1 MIQCVYVLSR
11 VWLSATTWTIYNSP
25 GSSVHGILQAR
36 ILEWVAMP
44 SSRGSFQLRNRTLV
58 SHIAGRFFTVWDTR
72 EAPASFCKLI
82 STHFSLNC
90 SDSTRFFSVLSNPF
104 PPEDIFNVSEDNYHH
119 FPMPTAYFPRGI
131 DFITF
136 MLSSLTPGKFPSFN
150 PVLSLG
156 EACRLKPPT
165 LARHHSNHLHEVWGQ
180 EVLVRNMELIS
191 HHQLGE
197 FRKGQRVTPLVQLLP
212 RILLS
217 GIHLGWTKRAPPGR
231 TLSQNAWL
239 KTTQKLIPT
248 PQNTRLWATWQSSPL
263 GFPYHT
269 DLCPGALSQ

>member
-1 MIQCVYVLSR
+1 
-11 VWLSATTWTIYNSP
+11 
-25 GSSVHGILQAR
+25 
-36 ILEWVAMP
+36 
-44 SSRGSFQLRNRTLV
+44 
-58 SHIAGRFFTVWDTR
+58 
-72 EAPASFCKLI
+72 
-82 STHFSLNC
+82 
-90 SDSTRFFSVLSNPF
+90 
-104 PPEDIFNVSEDNYHH
+104 
-119 FPMPTAYFPRGI
+119 MPTAYFPRGM